1 MKIWL
6 RGVLVLSAGALGAAT
21 LGLWL
26 ASSDAPAV
34 GQHLDVRFTDVE
46 RVLQIARAHDPR
58 KTRPG
63 RVTAVAVNERDLDL
77 LLNHAA
83 HRRLGARLDVRL
95 TAGVAR
101 VQASVELPGNP
112 FGGWF
117 GRWFNLEARW
127 IETDALPLLD
137 ALRVGRLPLPLW
149 LAEPLLH
156 AAAARLGAAA
166 DLQLVAEVVQRV
178 QFMPGQ
184 MSVVYVWHHDTSA
197 RVLAVLTP
205 PEEQRRLRA
214 YSDRLV
220 ELAARSGPAWTVPL
234 PQLVGPLFELAR
246 QRSGSGDAAAEN
258 RAAILTLALFS
269 TGRGLGAV
277 VPAARR
283 WPQPHWLQVTL
294 QGRDDS
300 PQHFMVSAALAIEG
314 SSPLANAIGLAK
326 EVADSRGGSG
336 FSFNDMAANRAGTRF
351 GELALHEPA
360 RLQAL
365 LAAGVNESSL
375 MPDVADLP
383 EFLSQA
389 EFTRQFGGVGA
400 PGYLRMLADIER
412 RVAALPLYR

>member
-1 MKIWL
+1 MKTWL
-6 RGVLVLSAGALGAAT
+6 RWVLVLGTGVLGAAA

-34 GQHLDVRFTDVE
+34 GQRHDIRLIDVE
-46 RVLQIARAHDPR
+46 RVMQIARAHDPR
-58 KTRPG
+58 KARPG
-63 RVTAVAVNERDLDL
+63 RVSAVAVNERDLDL

-83 HRRLGARLDVRL
+83 QRWLGARLDVSL
-95 TAGVAR
+95 TSGAAGM
-101 VQASVELPGNP
+101 QASVEWPSNP
-112 FGGWF
+112 FG
-117 GRWFNLEARW
+117 RWLNLDARW
-127 IETDALPLLD
+127 LETGALPVLD
-137 ALRVGRLPLPLW
+137 ALHVGRLPLPRW
-149 LAEPLLH
+149 LAEMLLH
-156 AAAARLGAAA
+156 AAAARLGSGA

-178 QFMPGQ
+178 KFMPGQ
-184 MSVVYVWHHDTSA
+184 MSVVYVWHNDTSA
-197 RVLAVLTP
+197 RVLAALTP
-205 PEEQRRLRA
+205 PAEQRRLRA

-234 PQLVGPLFELAR
+234 PQLIGPLFELAQ

-277 VPAARR
+277 VPAARH

-294 QGRDDS
+294 QGRDDF

-314 SSPLANAIGLAK
+314 SSPLASAIGLAK

-351 GELALHEPA
+351 GELALREPA
-360 RLQAL
+360 RLQAR
-365 LAAGVNESSL
+365 LAAGVDDHSL

-400 PGYLRMLADIER
+400 AGYLRVLADIER